1 MNRKA
6 FEGAQKRERI
16 SRTFHLEMGQIGPL
30 QKAAK
35 DMGVSQS
42 EVVRRSLNFFIER
55 LNRHMQKESKKKSEG
70 A

>member
-1 MNRKA
+1 
-6 FEGAQKRERI
+6 
-16 SRTFHLEMGQIGPL
+16 MGQIAPL
-30 QKAAK
+30 LKASK